1 MKSRVNLRSVLL
13 LKCVK
18 HRTYNP
24 EKNGPGAIRG
34 GCERCTALYMIYN
47 TQRKLINALRDF
59 EQVSKPYE
67 TIKPR
72 APKKPV
78 GTNPALD
85 RAFDVLLSK
94 VKPDLV
100 RGCGTWK
107 DTLREEKKVET
118 GYQDSDFAIL
128 ADFILQGNKK

>member
-1 MKSRVNLRSVLL
+1 
-13 LKCVK
+13 
-18 HRTYNP
+18 
-24 EKNGPGAIRG
+24 
-34 GCERCTALYMIYN
+34 MIYN